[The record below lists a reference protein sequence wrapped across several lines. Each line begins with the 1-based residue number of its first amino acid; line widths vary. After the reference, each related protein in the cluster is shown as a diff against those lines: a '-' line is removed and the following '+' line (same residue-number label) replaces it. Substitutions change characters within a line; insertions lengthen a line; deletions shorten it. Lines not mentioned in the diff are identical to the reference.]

1 MSELSIV
8 TTQNV
13 NINFNTA
20 HIGDRILAYVV
31 DLLVKGSY
39 ASVVLYVVFNVGPV
53 ERFFDNLDSEYSRVV
68 LLVTFLLPYFLY
80 SLVMESLWEGQTIG
94 KRIMKIKVVK
104 VDGFQASFG
113 DYLIRWI
120 FRLVDINMSSGIIG
134 LLAILFNSKSQR
146 LGDMTAG
153 TAVISLKND
162 ISINHT
168 ILEELNAA
176 YVPIYPQVIKLSDN
190 DLRIIKETYEKARDT
205 RDYGTLIKLRTKI
218 EQVTGIKNQSGND
231 IDFIRTVLKDY
242 NFYTQGG

>member
-13 NINFNTA
+13 HINFNTA
-20 HIGDRILAYVV
+20 HIGDRILAYVI
-31 DLLVKGSY
+31 DLVVKVAYFLVLIYIIGNIG
-39 ASVVLYVVFNVGPV
+39 FV
-53 ERFFDNLDSEYSRVV
+53 ERFFNSLDSDYSRVV

-80 SLVMESLWEGQTIG
+80 SLVLESLWEGQTIG

-120 FRLVDINMSSGIIG
+120 FRLVDINITSGIIG
-134 LLAILFNSKSQR
+134 LVSILFSSKNQR

-153 TAVISLKND
+153 TAVISLKNN
-162 ISINHT
+162 ININHT
-168 ILEELNAA
+168 ILEEINEH

-190 DLRIIKETYEKARDT
+190 DMRIIKETYEKASAT
-205 RDYGTLIKLRTKI
+205 RDFGTLIKLRTKV

-242 NFYTQGG
+242 NYYTQGR

>member
-13 NINFNTA
+13 HINFNTA
-20 HIGDRILAYVV
+20 HIGDRILAYVI
-31 DLLVKGSY
+31 DLVVKVAYFLVLIY
-39 ASVVLYVVFNVGPV
+39 LVGNIGFV
-53 ERFFDNLDSEYSRVV
+53 ERFFDSLDSDYSRIV

-80 SLVMESLWEGQTIG
+80 SLVLESLWEGQTIG

-120 FRLVDINMSSGIIG
+120 FRLVDINISSGIIG
-134 LLAILFNSKSQR
+134 LVSILFSSKNQR

-153 TAVISLKND
+153 TAVISLKNN
-162 ISINHT
+162 ININHT
-168 ILEELNAA
+168 ILEEINEH

-190 DLRIIKETYEKARDT
+190 DMRIIKETYEKASAT
-205 RDYGTLIKLRTKI
+205 RDFGTLIKLRTKV

-242 NFYTQGG
+242 NYYTQGR

>member
-13 NINFNTA
+13 HINFNTA
-20 HIGDRILAYVV
+20 HIGDRILAYVI
-31 DLLVKGSY
+31 DLVVKVAYFLVLIYLIGNIG
-39 ASVVLYVVFNVGPV
+39 FV
-53 ERFFDNLDSEYSRVV
+53 ERFFDSLDSDYSRIV

-80 SLVMESLWEGQTIG
+80 SLVLESLWEGQTIG

-120 FRLVDINMSSGIIG
+120 FRLVDINITSGIIG
-134 LLAILFNSKSQR
+134 LVSILFSSKNQR

-153 TAVISLKND
+153 TAVISLKNN
-162 ISINHT
+162 ININHT
-168 ILEELNAA
+168 ILEEINEQ

-190 DLRIIKETYEKARDT
+190 DMRIIKETYEKASAT
-205 RDYGTLIKLRTKI
+205 RDFGTLIKLRTKV

-242 NFYTQGG
+242 NYYTQGR

>member
-13 NINFNTA
+13 HINFNTA
-20 HIGDRILAYVV
+20 HIGDRILAYAI
-31 DLLVKGSY
+31 DFLVKAAY
-39 ASVVLYVVFNVGPV
+39 ATVIFYAVFNINAF
-53 ERFFDNLDSEYSRVV
+53 ETFFNNLDSDYSRIVFLA
-68 LLVTFLLPYFLY
+68 LLLLPYFLY

-113 DYLIRWI
+113 DYLIRWM
-120 FRLVDINMSSGIIG
+120 FRLVDINISSGIIG
-134 LLAILFNSKSQR
+134 LLTILFSSKNQR
-146 LGDMTAG
+146 LGDITAG
-153 TAVISLKND
+153 TAVISLKNN
-162 ISINHT
+162 ININQT
-168 ILEELNAA
+168 ILEEINEH

-190 DLRIIKETYEKARDT
+190 DMRIIKETYEKASAT
-205 RDYGTLIKLRTKI
+205 RDFGTLIKLRTKV

-242 NFYTQGG
+242 NYYTQGK

>member
-13 NINFNTA
+13 HINFNTA
-20 HIGDRILAYVV
+20 HIGDRILAYVI
-31 DLLVKGSY
+31 DLVVKIAY
-39 ASVVLYVVFNVGPV
+39 ASVLIYLIGNVGFV
-53 ERFFDNLDSEYSRVV
+53 ERFFDSLDSDYSRVV

-80 SLVMESLWEGQTIG
+80 SLVLESLWEGQTIG

-120 FRLVDINMSSGIIG
+120 FRLVDINITSGIIG
-134 LLAILFNSKSQR
+134 LISILFSNKNQR

-162 ISINHT
+162 ININHT
-168 ILEELNAA
+168 ILEEINEH

-190 DLRIIKETYEKARDT
+190 DMRIIKETYEKASAT
-205 RDYGTLIKLRTKI
+205 RDFGTLIKLRTKV

-242 NFYTQGG
+242 NYYTQGR

>member
-13 NINFNTA
+13 HINFNTA
-20 HIGDRILAYVV
+20 HIGDRILAYVI
-31 DLLVKGSY
+31 DLVVKVAYFLVLIYLIGNIG
-39 ASVVLYVVFNVGPV
+39 FV
-53 ERFFDNLDSEYSRVV
+53 ERFFNSLDSDYSRIV

-80 SLVMESLWEGQTIG
+80 SLVLESLWEGQTIG

-120 FRLVDINMSSGIIG
+120 FRLVDINITSGIIG
-134 LLAILFNSKSQR
+134 LVSILFSSKNQR

-153 TAVISLKND
+153 TAVISLKNN
-162 ISINHT
+162 ININHT
-168 ILEELNAA
+168 ILEEINEQ

-190 DLRIIKETYEKARDT
+190 DMRIIKETYEKASAT
-205 RDYGTLIKLRTKI
+205 RDFGTLIKLRTKV

-242 NFYTQGG
+242 NYYTQGR

>member
-13 NINFNTA
+13 HINFNTA
-20 HIGDRILAYVV
+20 HIGDRILAYVI
-31 DLLVKGSY
+31 DLVVKVAYFLVLIYIIGNIG
-39 ASVVLYVVFNVGPV
+39 FV
-53 ERFFDNLDSEYSRVV
+53 ERFFNSLDSDYSRIV

-80 SLVMESLWEGQTIG
+80 SLVLESLWEGQTIG

-120 FRLVDINMSSGIIG
+120 FRLVDINITSGIIG
-134 LLAILFNSKSQR
+134 LVSILFSSKNQR

-153 TAVISLKND
+153 TAVISLKNN
-162 ISINHT
+162 ININHT
-168 ILEELNAA
+168 ILEEINEQ

-190 DLRIIKETYEKARDT
+190 DMRIIKETYEKASAT
-205 RDYGTLIKLRTKI
+205 RDFGTLIKLRTKV

-242 NFYTQGG
+242 NYYTQGR

>member
-13 NINFNTA
+13 HINFNTA
-20 HIGDRILAYVV
+20 HIGDRILAYVI
-31 DLLVKGSY
+31 DLVVKVAYFLVLIYLIGNIG
-39 ASVVLYVVFNVGPV
+39 FV
-53 ERFFDNLDSEYSRVV
+53 ERFFNSLDSDYSRIV

-80 SLVMESLWEGQTIG
+80 SLVLESLWEGQTIG

-104 VDGFQASFG
+104 IDGFQASFG
-113 DYLIRWI
+113 DYLILCI
-120 FRLVDINMSSGIIG
+120 FRLVDINITSVIIG
-134 LLAILFNSKSQR
+134 LVLILFSSKNQR

-153 TAVISLKND
+153 TAVISLKNN
-162 ISINHT
+162 ININHT
-168 ILEELNAA
+168 ILEEINEQ

-190 DLRIIKETYEKARDT
+190 DMRIIKETYEKASAT
-205 RDYGTLIKLRTKI
+205 RDFGTLIKLRTKV

-242 NFYTQGG
+242 NYYTQGR